1 MIKYD
6 DFAMPSLEN
15 IENMAKAYAKME
27 KNYLSNKECA
37 LKEDFKVLQNIYNNI
52 FISYDILVKLCSLY
66 PKNRKFNILSEKN
79 AKLKLEF
86 ESDYID
92 YELSIPNEKYTF
104 AESSISYDLTKLWA
118 DTITQCL
125 QNLKNTEQ
133 MKKISLMVIE
143 LIKEIIKY

>member
-37 LKEDFKVLQNIYNNI
+37 LKEDFKVLQIIYNNI